1 MKFKKKVYP
10 DGQVPHLDQVVDQLK
25 RLDNKNKRLMLWM
38 FVIYLAFALF
48 YLGLTILNQDPDFSV
63 ANRIQGA
70 LCVMILVTAAIFFWY
85 HYRKTYQADYSAPI
99 LKMLEDA
106 RDRHKLLRPGKLMF
120 MLFIVLVCDVV
131 VTWSLLDATWPTTWS
146 MLTIVLVIQAGYLLL
161 MAVSYLIG
169 YLIWR
174 RKSRPLVLNL
184 TKLIEELKE
193 EGLQEN
199 E

>member
-1 MKFKKKVYP
+1 MKFRKKAYL

-25 RLDNKNKRLMLWM
+25 RLDNKNKRLMFWM
-38 FVIYLAFALF
+38 FVIYLVFALF
-48 YLGLTILNQDPDFSV
+48 YLGLTVLNNDPEFS
-63 ANRIQGA
+63 ATNRIQGGV
-70 LCVMILVTAAIFFWY
+70 CVMILVAAAIFFWY

-106 RDRHKLLRPGKLMF
+106 RDRHKLLKPGKLVF
-120 MLFIVLVCDVV
+120 ILFIVLVCDVV
-131 VTWSLLDATWPTTWS
+131 VTWSLMDATWPATWS
-146 MLTIVLVIQAGYLLL
+146 TLTIILVIQAGYLVL

-174 RKSRPLVLNL
+174 KKSRPLVRNL

-193 EGLQEN
+193 EGLQEG